1 MLIDR
6 KRAGLMNLVRR
17 RHLMAPGDN
26 LQGHVLGRLKAA
38 VYHPP
43 GVEWRSWD
51 RWGNGS
57 NGDGVKKNI
66 TFFSLALHPS
76 STLLNAACIMVAS
89 AQIVAEL

>member
-1 MLIDR
+1 
-6 KRAGLMNLVRR
+6 
-17 RHLMAPGDN
+17 MATGDDS
-26 LQGHVLGRLKAA
+26 QGHVLGRLKAA

-43 GVEWRSWD
+43 EWS
-51 RWGNGS
+51 GEVGT
-57 NGDGVKKNI
+57 DGGMEVMAMEWKKNI